1 MTIQEVINTGIRS
14 LASHKLRSGL
24 SILGIVF
31 GVAAVIAMLS
41 IGEGARLE
49 ALKQIKLMGMNNIT
63 IRAMQ
68 LDKKMENDA
77 KANLSMGLTLDDAR
91 KIEELSSFVDAI
103 APVKDYAVVARASDK
118 ETNARLVGV
127 TDSYVRIAGLRV
139 SNGRFIG
146 RADSSDSKRVCVL
159 GADQAAAL
167 FPSQDPLG
175 KMVNIGDMSYLV
187 VGVLESRNLPK
198 EDNATVKIRDINN
211 DIYAPLT
218 TVTLSMDAAGAE
230 GGISVSEIVI
240 RIKDSVQIKAAEKV
254 IRSILERLHDNAKD
268 YEVIVPQELLRQTQK
283 TQRMFNIVMGSIA
296 GISLLVGG
304 IGIMNIMLATVTE
317 RTREIGIRRALG
329 ANKTEILKQFLIE
342 AVLLTVIGGVIGIFL
357 GTVGAK
363 IITYYARWTTAV
375 SFTTIFISS
384 GVSTVIGLIF
394 GIYPAKKAA
403 ELNPIEALKY
413 E

>member
-1 MTIQEVINTGIRS
+1 MG
-14 LASHKLRSGL
+14 
-24 SILGIVF
+24 
-31 GVAAVIAMLS
+31 GV
-41 IGEGARLE
+41 GEG
-49 ALKQIKLMGMNNIT
+49 
-63 IRAMQ
+63 
-68 LDKKMENDA
+68 
-77 KANLSMGLTLDDAR
+77 
-91 KIEELSSFVDAI
+91 
-103 APVKDYAVVARASDK
+103 
-118 ETNARLVGV
+118 
-127 TDSYVRIAGLRV
+127 
-139 SNGRFIG
+139 
-146 RADSSDSKRVCVL
+146 
-159 GADQAAAL
+159 
-167 FPSQDPLG
+167 
-175 KMVNIGDMSYLV
+175 
-187 VGVLESRNLPK
+187 
-198 EDNATVKIRDINN
+198 
-211 DIYAPLT
+211 
-218 TVTLSMDAAGAE
+218 

-254 IRSILERLHDNAKD
+254 IRSILERLHDSAKD

-342 AVLLTVIGGVIGIFL
+342 AILLTVIGGVIGIFL

-394 GIYPAKKAA
+394 GIYPARKAA

>member
-1 MTIQEVINTGIRS
+1 MTIQEVLNTGIRS

-49 ALKQIKLMGMNNIT
+49 ALRQIQLMGMNNIT
-63 IRAMQ
+63 IRALE
-68 LDKKMENDA
+68 LDKEMEKDA
-77 KANLSMGLTLDDAR
+77 KANLSTGLTMDDAE
-91 KIEELSSFVDAI
+91 KIKELSPFIDAI
-103 APVKDYAVVARASDK
+103 APIKDYAVVARAMDK

-127 TDSYVRIAGLRV
+127 TDSYLRVAGLRIR
-139 SNGRFIG
+139 SGRFIS

-159 GADQAAAL
+159 GSDKKAAL
-167 FPSQDPLG
+167 FPSEEPLG
-175 KMVNIGDMSYLV
+175 KLVNIGDTLCLV

-211 DIYAPLT
+211 DIYAPLA
-218 TVTLSMDAAGAE
+218 TVALSMDAAG
-230 GGISVSEIVI
+230 GGLNVSEIVI
-240 RIKDSVQIKAAEKV
+240 RIKDSSQVKTAEKV
-254 IRSILERLHDNAKD
+254 IRSILERLHDKAKD

-342 AVLLTVIGGVIGIFL
+342 AVLLTVIGGIIGILL

-375 SFTTIFISS
+375 SITTILISS
-384 GVSTVIGLIF
+384 GVSTIVGLIF
-394 GIYPAKKAA
+394 GIYPARKAA

>member
-1 MTIQEVINTGIRS
+1 M
-14 LASHKLRSGL
+14 
-24 SILGIVF
+24 
-31 GVAAVIAMLS
+31 
-41 IGEGARLE
+41 
-49 ALKQIKLMGMNNIT
+49 
-63 IRAMQ
+63 
-68 LDKKMENDA
+68 
-77 KANLSMGLTLDDAR
+77 
-91 KIEELSSFVDAI
+91 
-103 APVKDYAVVARASDK
+103 
-118 ETNARLVGV
+118 
-127 TDSYVRIAGLRV
+127 
-139 SNGRFIG
+139 
-146 RADSSDSKRVCVL
+146 L
-159 GADQAAAL
+159 GADQKAAL
-167 FPSQDPLG
+167 FPGQDALG
-175 KMVNIGDMSYLV
+175 KIVNIGDMSYLV

-218 TVTLSMDAAGAE
+218 TVTLFMGGAGE
-230 GGISVSEIVI
+230 GGEISVSEIVI

-384 GVSTVIGLIF
+384 GVSTVVGLIF
-394 GIYPAKKAA
+394 GIYPARKAA